1 MCLVG
6 GEIGGWKEKKKR
18 ERERKKMVGRSVW
31 LGGVGE
37 GNFGRV

>member
-1 MCLVG
+1 MCLVR
-6 GEIGGWKEKKKR
+6 GEIGGWKEKKKER
-18 ERERKKMVGRSVW
+18 EREKMVGRSVW